1 MLILSLVVVGIF
13 SYFSLGVDLFP
24 KVDIPTVIVIIA
36 NPGASP
42 EEIETEISKKVEDT
56 VNTISQVDEVRST
69 SSEGQ
74 SLVIIQF
81 ELSKNGDVA
90 AQEVQNKVNL
100 IVPNLP
106 QTAKQPVIQKF
117 DPDAAPILQIAV
129 SARRSLRDV
138 TLIADKQI
146 KQKLENAAGVGEITI
161 VGGARREIH
170 VEVDP
175 DRLRSYSL
183 TINDV
188 FNALRAQNLELPG
201 GNLNAGARELTVRT
215 TGRILDPA
223 QFNQIT
229 IANRNGYVVK
239 VSDIGRAEDSYEEP
253 RSAARLDGVPSVT
266 LIVAKQSGVNTVA
279 TAEAVKQRLKELSA
293 SLPPDVTAQVISDQ
307 SVFIKAAVDKIKHHL
322 VEGSF
327 FAAIVIFFF
336 LANIRTTLIAS
347 IAIPTSIISTF
358 ALMAAMGFT
367 LNSITMLA
375 LTLMVGIVIDDAII
389 VLENIYRFIEEKN
402 MPPFEAAIKGT
413 KEIGLAVMATTL
425 SLLAVFLPVGF
436 MGGIV
441 GRFMSS
447 FGFTSAFAIAVSLLV
462 SFTLTP
468 MLCSRFLKR
477 PDPAAATSGRAQHS
491 SKDAFVFKHLDNWY
505 TRMLTWAMAH
515 RGVVVAACV
524 GVILSTVPLFM
535 YVGKNFMAQDDQSQ
549 FNVLI
554 RTPEGTSIAATTN
567 LAEQIAQ
574 DVRRLPG
581 VAHTLMTAGNSA
593 DKSVNNALIYV
604 KLTDIDQRQFS
615 QSQLMQRTRDLMKRY
630 PRDIHTGVELVST
643 VGGNQS
649 NAEIQYF
656 IQGPDLQK
664 LTAYSQALLAKM
676 RANPGLVDQDS
687 TLRSGKPEVR
697 LEIDRPRAA
706 DLGVS
711 VMDIEMALN
720 TLVAGQTASTFNAG
734 EDQYDVVVR
743 AQEQFRG
750 GVEGLAKMTVPSA
763 KLRSV
768 GLDEVVRIV
777 PGTGPSSIN
786 RIGRQRQVTVSANLL
801 PGGSQ
806 AAIIAQLNEETQ
818 KLGMEPGYRVGLTGI
833 SKELGR
839 TGYYF
844 GLAFL
849 LTFIFM
855 YIVLAAQFES
865 FIHPITILITLPL
878 AVPFGIVAL
887 LIAGQTVNIMSGLG
901 LLLLFGIVKKN
912 AILQIDHTN
921 GLRAEGMNR
930 YDAIIQANRDRLRP
944 ILMTTI
950 ALVAGM
956 APLVISH
963 GTGAATN
970 RSIGVLVV
978 GGQSLCLL
986 LTLLAV
992 PVFYSLFEDLGD
1004 SFATGR
1010 VAHFFSWIGRRFR
1023 KTAVVSAALVGSLF
1037 AQQSSTPAVAQAL
1050 MPAVRLVSAPVQAS
1064 VGRSAGAA
1072 GKSARATLA
1081 SAQQVGQA
1089 LPPANPPA
1097 SVQTL
1102 QPLKQV
1108 AVAPRVGILTQAP
1121 LRLPEVIERVL
1132 ANDPDLA
1139 TSRIQ
1144 LEEAGYQISGAQG
1157 YYDPLLA
1164 LRAYRT
1170 RAVVPMASLIGGTES
1185 GKLTNTDLNFTPQ
1198 LSGNNP
1204 FGGTYAFSFS
1214 SARQSTDSAFN
1225 TLNPQYP
1232 TSLSLNLTQPLWR
1245 GLRFDENRHRIQV
1258 ARKNRQLS
1266 VQALRQRVIEV
1277 VTLAIQAYWEL
1288 DYAWNNF
1295 NVQTEA
1301 VKLAERQY
1309 DSNRRQAEQGIL
1321 APIDV
1326 VAAQTQAANFQQS
1339 LFAAQQTLTAAENNL
1354 KSLMLPNR
1362 SDFMWGA
1369 ALIPETP
1376 LDLNV
1381 AIPALEDAVKQALA
1395 ARPEVAETGLALDI
1409 NSLNT
1414 RLAREAAR
1422 PRIDAFANLSLA
1434 GLAGF
1439 VVPQGDSPLAAF
1451 FPGLGTVP
1459 AIFNGGY
1466 GQSLSNI
1473 GHGNFPVAQVG
1484 VQMSLP
1490 IRNRTAQS
1498 QAAIAAAEGR
1508 RLHAVEN
1515 QIGMAVEADV
1525 RNALQAVNSSRA
1537 RLDAAGLARQSAEEQ
1552 NSSEQRQFQAGTSSV
1567 FLVLQ
1572 RQTDLISARNREVRA
1587 HADFAEALAN
1597 LDRATARTIEAR
1609 GIKLQ

>member
-1 MLILSLVVVGIF
+1 
-13 SYFSLGVDLFP
+13 
-24 KVDIPTVIVIIA
+24 
-36 NPGASP
+36 
-42 EEIETEISKKVEDT
+42 
-56 VNTISQVDEVRST
+56 
-69 SSEGQ
+69 
-74 SLVIIQF
+74 
-81 ELSKNGDVA
+81 
-90 AQEVQNKVNL
+90 
-100 IVPNLP
+100 
-106 QTAKQPVIQKF
+106 
-117 DPDAAPILQIAV
+117 
-129 SARRSLRDV
+129 
-138 TLIADKQI
+138 
-146 KQKLENAAGVGEITI
+146 
-161 VGGARREIH
+161 
-170 VEVDP
+170 
-175 DRLRSYSL
+175 
-183 TINDV
+183 
-188 FNALRAQNLELPG
+188 
-201 GNLNAGARELTVRT
+201 
-215 TGRILDPA
+215 
-223 QFNQIT
+223 
-229 IANRNGYVVK
+229 
-239 VSDIGRAEDSYEEP
+239 
-253 RSAARLDGVPSVT
+253 
-266 LIVAKQSGVNTVA
+266 
-279 TAEAVKQRLKELSA
+279 
-293 SLPPDVTAQVISDQ
+293 
-307 SVFIKAAVDKIKHHL
+307 
-322 VEGSF
+322 
-327 FAAIVIFFF
+327 
-336 LANIRTTLIAS
+336 
-347 IAIPTSIISTF
+347 
-358 ALMAAMGFT
+358 
-367 LNSITMLA
+367 
-375 LTLMVGIVIDDAII
+375 
-389 VLENIYRFIEEKN
+389 
-402 MPPFEAAIKGT
+402 MPPFEAAIRGT

-468 MLCSRFLKR
+468 MLCSRFIKR
-477 PDPAAATSGRAQHS
+477 PDPTARGQHS
-491 SKDAFVFKHLDNWY
+491 SKDAFVFKHLDGWY
-505 TRMLTWAMAH
+505 TRMLTWSMAH
-515 RGVVVAACV
+515 RGVIVAASVC
-524 GVILSTVPLFM
+524 VILSIAPLFM
-535 YVGKNFMAQDDQSQ
+535 FVGKNFLPQDDQSQ
-549 FNVLI
+549 YNVLI

-574 DVRRLPG
+574 DVRKLPG
-581 VAHTLMTAGNSA
+581 VAHTLMTAGGSA
-593 DKSVNNALIYV
+593 DKSVNNAVIYV
-604 KLTDIDQRQFS
+604 KLTDIDQRQVS
-615 QSQLMQRTRDLMKRY
+615 QQQLMQRTRELMKRY
-630 PRDIHTGVELVST
+630 PRDIHTGVELVSS

-649 NAEIQYF
+649 NAEIQYY

-664 LTAYSQALLAKM
+664 LTQYSQALLAYM
-676 RANPGLVDQDS
+676 RSNPGLVDQDT

-711 VMDIEMALN
+711 VLDIEMALN

-743 AQEQFRG
+743 AQEKFRG
-750 GVEGLAKMTVPSA
+750 GVEGLAKMTVPSQ

-786 RIGRQRQVTVSANLL
+786 RIGRQRQVTVSANLV

-806 AAIIAQLNEETQ
+806 AAIIQQLNEQTK
-818 KLGMEPGYRVGLTGI
+818 KLDMDPGYRVGLTGI

-878 AVPFGIVAL
+878 AVPFGILAL
-887 LIAGQTVNIMSGLG
+887 LIAGQTVNIFSGLG

-921 GLRAEGMNR
+921 GLRAEGMKR
-930 YDAIIQANRDRLRP
+930 YDAIILANRDRLRP

-1023 KTAVVSAALVGSLF
+1023 KAAVVSTALVGSLF
-1037 AQQSSTPAVAQAL
+1037 
-1050 MPAVRLVSAPVQAS
+1050 
-1064 VGRSAGAA
+1064 G
-1072 GKSARATLA
+1072 
-1081 SAQQVGQA
+1081 QQVGQA
-1089 LPPANPPA
+1089 LPPANPPVSDVGQA
-1097 SVQTL
+1097 SRPVPPLTI
-1102 QPLKQV
+1102 QPDVGQASRPVPPPTIQPFRQV
-1108 AVAPRVGILTQAP
+1108 AVAPRIGILTQAT
-1121 LRLPEVIERVL
+1121 LRLPEVIELVL

-1144 LEEAGYQISGAQG
+1144 LEEAGYQVRGALG
-1157 YYDPLLA
+1157 YYDPLLG

-1170 RAVVPMASLIGGTES
+1170 RAISPVASIIGGTAS
-1185 GKLTNTDLNFTPQ
+1185 GKLTNTELNFTPQ

-1204 FGGTYAFSFS
+1204 FGGTYAFTFS
-1214 SARQSTDSAFN
+1214 NARQTTDSTFN
-1225 TLNPQYP
+1225 TLNPQFP

-1258 ARKNRQLS
+1258 ARKNRQMS
-1266 VQALRQRVIEV
+1266 AQALRQRVIEV
-1277 VTLAIQAYWEL
+1277 VTLAVQAYWEL
-1288 DYAWNNF
+1288 DYAWNNL

-1362 SDFMWGA
+1362 SDLMWGA
-1369 ALIPETP
+1369 ALIPQTP

-1381 AIPALEDAVKQALA
+1381 PIPALDDAVKQALA

-1409 NSLNT
+1409 SALNT
-1414 RLAREAAR
+1414 RLAREVAR
-1422 PRIDAFANLSLA
+1422 PRIDAFANLSLG
-1434 GLAGF
+1434 GLAGT
-1439 VVPQGDSPLAAF
+1439 VVPMGESPLSAF
-1451 FPGLGTVP
+1451 FPGLGQVP

-1508 RLHAVEN
+1508 RLHLVEN

-1552 NSSEQRQFQAGTSSV
+1552 NASEQRQFQAGTSSV

-1572 RQTDLISARNREVRA
+1572 RETDLIAARNREVRA